1 MFDLPRARWNL
12 GTMFFVA
19 ESITVDPAELR
30 AAVAAFTG
38 ALTPRCPV
46 RGGLHG
52 GLERIPGG

>member
-1 MFDLPRARWNL
+1 
-12 GTMFFVA
+12 MFFVA